1 MKNTILFSV
10 LLLFVATGCFVMENT
25 FPTIAPGK
33 WRAVLQLVPKK
44 PVNNKKGEPLP
55 ELVNIKMDEVTEGEL
70 PFLMEVTYTNETDFY
85 IEIINGEERIKVD
98 NIKTGHNKKTG
109 NDTLLMD
116 IPEYG
121 SYIRA
126 DYDARVIA
134 GNYYVPSRGPNY
146 KIPFI
151 ARYGQDHR
159 FTLLK
164 KTPAIDLTGKW
175 EVTFGLDEEEPW
187 PAIGE
192 FKQEGN
198 HLTGTFLTETGDY
211 RFLEGTIQENKLY
224 LSTFD
229 GSHAFLFEGKILENE
244 SIIGSFRSGNHYR
257 TTWEAKRNPAVELA
271 DPNELTYLKEGYD
284 KVDFSFTNPAGK
296 TISLDNPEYQDK
308 IKIVQIFGTWCPN
321 CRDETVFLTNYL
333 EKRPNQDVAVIALAF
348 EKYRESDKA
357 NAAVK
362 KYMEKMQVPYEM
374 VVAGYSDK
382 KEAAQALP
390 MLNHI
395 LSYPT
400 MIFID
405 RKNQVRR
412 IHTGFNG
419 PATSKYQE
427 FTKEF
432 DEFLNTLLAE
442 S

>member
-1 MKNTILFSV
+1 MKKIYLFSIIC
-10 LLLFVATGCFVMENT
+10 LSIATGCFVMENT
-25 FPTIAPGK
+25 FPSIAPGK

-44 PVNNKKGEPLP
+44 PVDNKKGEPLP
-55 ELVNIKMDEVTEGEL
+55 ELVNIKMEEVTEGEL
-70 PFLMEVTYTNETDFY
+70 PFLLEVTYTSDTEFY
-85 IEIINGEERIKVD
+85 MEIVNGAERIKLD
-98 NIKTGHNKKTG
+98 DIKTGHDKKTG
-109 NDTLLMD
+109 NDTILIN

-134 GNYYVPSRGPNY
+134 GNYYEPSRGPNY

-164 KTPAIDLTGKW
+164 KGPVLDLSGKW
-175 EVTFGLDEEEPW
+175 EVTFGLDEEKPW
-187 PAIGE
+187 PAVGE
-192 FKQEGN
+192 FKQQGN
-198 HLTGTFLTETGDY
+198 HVTGTFLTETGDY

-229 GSHAFLFEGKILENE
+229 GSHAFLFEGKILEDE
-244 SIIGSFRSGNHYR
+244 TIIGSFRSGNHYR
-257 TTWEAKRNPAVELA
+257 TTWEAKRNPEATLT
-271 DPNELTYLKEGYD
+271 DPNELTFLKEGHD
-284 KVDFSFTNPAGK
+284 KIEFSFTNPAGK
-296 TISLDNPEYQDK
+296 TISLDNPEYQNK

-321 CRDETVFLTNYL
+321 CRDETAFLTDYL
-333 EKRPNQDVAVIALAF
+333 KKNPNKDIAVIALAF
-348 EKYRESDKA
+348 EKYRDADKA
-357 NAAVK
+357 NAVINR
-362 KYMEKMQVPYEM
+362 YMEKMEVPYEM

-395 LSYPT
+395 LSFPT

-405 RKNQVRR
+405 QNNQVRR

-419 PATSKYQE
+419 PATSKYKE
-427 FTKEF
+427 FTSEF
-432 DEFLNTLLAE
+432 DEFLNTLLAA